1 MVLGAVEMVLLR
13 PSVHVNGADT
23 NTPDGSKKN
32 GAGGSGGVLERYD
45 VTNRVKHDEET
56 DDERGSRAFPS
67 RTSFGQ
73 RWEIASKSGIDT
85 GPLKLFG
92 IPISGMMYYVNWV
105 LTSAQ
110 LDLIAADVSVVD
122 YSYGRKK
129 DKKRG
134 RKGEFNDEKASMADV
149 NKAREEW
156 LRKYG
161 DKPKTAGTGGIAM
174 SDVFGGF
181 EIKKE

>member
-1 MVLGAVEMVLLR
+1 
-13 PSVHVNGADT
+13 
-23 NTPDGSKKN
+23 
-32 GAGGSGGVLERYD
+32 
-45 VTNRVKHDEET
+45 
-56 DDERGSRAFPS
+56 
-67 RTSFGQ
+67 
-73 RWEIASKSGIDT
+73 
-85 GPLKLFG
+85 
-92 IPISGMMYYVNWV
+92 MYYVNWV

-161 DKPKTAGTGGIAM
+161 QQSKEQKPATGGI
-174 SDVFGGF
+174 SIGSVFGGKLTPTKGF
-181 EIKKE
+181 R